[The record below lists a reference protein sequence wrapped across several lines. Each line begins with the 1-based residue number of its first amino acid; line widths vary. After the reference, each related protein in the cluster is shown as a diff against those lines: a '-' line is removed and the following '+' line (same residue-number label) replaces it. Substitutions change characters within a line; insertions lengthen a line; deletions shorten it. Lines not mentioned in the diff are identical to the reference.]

1 MFTWD
6 KYSISGGLVGYLGQ
20 YGEIYDCY
28 TEGTVEARIGQ
39 GNGGIA
45 GLLAAGNSSVIKNC
59 FSTCEMKGTDATG
72 GIAGLSIGVIE
83 DCYFA
88 GSMSKGSYT
97 IGGDTGE
104 MGMLVGKYSGSGLKN
119 CEYYG
124 DTSPGIGAVGT
135 DSTGTYT
142 SVVDKG
148 ALPDTPITTL
158 YKVDYSTGDDVKPI
172 EPEKNLSIKL
182 QVGINAQESSQI
194 IIKKD

>member
-6 KYSISGGLVGYLGQ
+6 KYFISGGLVGYLGQ

-97 IGGDTGE
+97 IGGDT
-104 MGMLVGKYSGSGLKN
+104 
-119 CEYYG
+119 
-124 DTSPGIGAVGT
+124 
-135 DSTGTYT
+135 
-142 SVVDKG
+142 
-148 ALPDTPITTL
+148 
-158 YKVDYSTGDDVKPI
+158 KVDYSTGDDVKPI